1 MNYIALQKS
10 LREARNALAHREGP
24 AMTDKQLSELEKAFQ
39 DARRELISNAEKT
52 YATLARELQK
62 LTERA
67 NTVGGRVRDLR
78 ERMLGQAQRA
88 AEEGSRAAANQVK
101 RIEKVLGDTRRELD
115 AIRKDRNWVRN
126 ELSRARDYVLKASGI
141 EQTLARFER
150 EWEKSAM
157 VRGRTAR
164 GTRKTTARKAATRKA
179 GAKKAGTRKTTA
191 RKAATRK
198 KASKRPAARRT
209 TKKTASR
216 KKAASRPQTA
226 ARRKAGTRKPA
237 AAKKTTTGR
246 RGSASKKK
254 AASSKKKAAA

>member
-1 MNYIALQKS
+1 MNYIALQKA

-157 VRGRTAR
+157 VPGRTAR
-164 GTRKTTARKAATRKA
+164 GTRKTTARKSTPRKA
-179 GAKKAGTRKTTA
+179 GAKKSS
-191 RKAATRK
+191 TRK
-198 KASKRPAARRT
+198 KATK
-209 TKKTASR
+209 KKTASR
-216 KKAASRPQTA
+216 KKAASRPQTK

>member
-1 MNYIALQKS
+1 
-10 LREARNALAHREGP
+10 
-24 AMTDKQLSELEKAFQ
+24 MTDKQLSELEKAFQ

-157 VRGRTAR
+157 VPGRTAR
-164 GTRKTTARKAATRKA
+164 GTRKTTARKSTPRKA
-179 GAKKAGTRKTTA
+179 GAKKSS
-191 RKAATRK
+191 TRK
-198 KASKRPAARRT
+198 KATK
-209 TKKTASR
+209 KKTASR
-216 KKAASRPQTA
+216 KKAASRPQTK

>member
-1 MNYIALQKS
+1 
-10 LREARNALAHREGP
+10 
-24 AMTDKQLSELEKAFQ
+24 MTDKQLSELEKAFQ

-101 RIEKVLGDTRRELD
+101 RIEKVLADTRRELD

-157 VRGRTAR
+157 VQGRTAR
-164 GTRKTTARKAATRKA
+164 GTRKTTARKSTTRKA
-179 GAKKAGTRKTTA
+179 GAKKS
-191 RKAATRK
+191 ATRK
-198 KASKRPAARRT
+198 KT
-209 TKKTASR
+209 TKKKTASR
-216 KKAASRPQTA
+216 KKAASRPQTT

>member
-179 GAKKAGTRKTTA
+179 GAKKAGTRKATA

>member
-1 MNYIALQKS
+1 
-10 LREARNALAHREGP
+10 
-24 AMTDKQLSELEKAFQ
+24 MTDKQLSELEKAFQ

-141 EQTLARFER
+141 EQTLMIFVR
-150 EWEKSAM
+150 EGGSLGASGCIFGLLAIAM
-157 VRGRTAR
+157 ILSR
-164 GTRKTTARKAATRKA
+164 TRKGLSTQSRSRICSMKIFFTRYSLFPALTAICSATR
-179 GAKKAGTRKTTA
+179 RPSS
-191 RKAATRK
+191 AALMIP
-198 KASKRPAARRT
+198 PA
-209 TKKTASR
+209 
-216 KKAASRPQTA
+216 
-226 ARRKAGTRKPA
+226 
-237 AAKKTTTGR
+237 
-246 RGSASKKK
+246 
-254 AASSKKKAAA
+254 